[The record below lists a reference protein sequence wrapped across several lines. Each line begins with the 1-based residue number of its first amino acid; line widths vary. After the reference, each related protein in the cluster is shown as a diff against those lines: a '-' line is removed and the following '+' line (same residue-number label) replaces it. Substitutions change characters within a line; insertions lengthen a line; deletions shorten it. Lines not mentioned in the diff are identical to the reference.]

1 MQADADQGGRSR
13 AARAEPLAGDPDRVV
28 TEERSHQDPIDRTV
42 LDGLHRLHREGRPDI
57 AKTVIMLFLEGT
69 PPVLHD
75 LEQAAA
81 RNDAGSLR
89 RANHILL
96 SSGAAIGAVLLSS
109 RCKDLEA
116 FARTGSVP
124 PDATLRVRE
133 IRQLYAEAESARR
146 GW

>member
-1 MQADADQGGRSR
+1 MA
-13 AARAEPLAGDPDRVV
+13 AEPDRIV

-69 PPVLHD
+69 PPVVDD

-81 RNDAGSLR
+81 RNDAGSLC
-89 RANHILL
+89 RASHILL
-96 SSGAAIGAVLLSS
+96 SSGAAVGAVLLSS

-116 FARTGSVP
+116 LARSGSVP
-124 PDATLRVRE
+124 ADATARIRE
-133 IRQLYAEAESARR
+133 IRPLYAEAESALRAWCAGR
-146 GW
+146 P